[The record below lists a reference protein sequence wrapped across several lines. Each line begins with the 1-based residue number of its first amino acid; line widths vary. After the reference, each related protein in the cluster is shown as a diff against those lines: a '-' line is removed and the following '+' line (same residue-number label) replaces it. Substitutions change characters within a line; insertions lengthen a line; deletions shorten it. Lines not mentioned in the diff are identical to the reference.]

1 MDYFLMQLLHMSYH
15 IHIYHVKKLHGIT
28 CGSLAEHF
36 ATMTSKRG
44 QNAKVK
50 KKSNIMTSNCLLATS
65 TTLQKKKIMLLV
77 GDKAHDASV
86 WTQSKK
92 CYELKILDV
101 HLLAIVSTSFCL
113 LEL

>member
-1 MDYFLMQLLHMSYH
+1 MREFGRTFCYNDQQE
-15 IHIYHVKKLHGIT
+15 
-28 CGSLAEHF
+28 GSECQ
-36 ATMTSKRG
+36 G
-44 QNAKVK
+44 K

-65 TTLQKKKIMLLV
+65 TTLQKKKIILLV

-92 CYELKILDV
+92 SYELKILDV

-113 LEL
+113 LGL